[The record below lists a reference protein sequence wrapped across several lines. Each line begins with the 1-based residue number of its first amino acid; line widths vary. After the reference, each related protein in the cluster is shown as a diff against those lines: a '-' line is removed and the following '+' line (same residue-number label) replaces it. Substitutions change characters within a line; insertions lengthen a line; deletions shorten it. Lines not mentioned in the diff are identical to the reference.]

1 MKRPI
6 LLGLTIA
13 TLFASMIAPAIAQ
26 ASQPEQQQPNLSKL
40 DGEQAKLS
48 NLNKLNPRFK
58 EARQQNLNKL
68 NPRFKEARRRN
79 LESGN

>member
-6 LLGLTIA
+6 LLGLMISTLFVSMIVPTIA
-13 TLFASMIAPAIAQ
+13 QTP
-26 ASQPEQQQPNLSKL
+26 QPEQQQQNLSKL
-40 DGEQAKLS
+40 TGQEVEMQ

-58 EARQQNLNKL
+58 EACQRSLNKL

-79 LESGN
+79 LGH